1 MTDDATKQLK
11 RWQPKLTRTV
21 TPKSQLLTV
30 RYSPCGKMLAAGG
43 CDGKVYRW
51 DLTAGVSELS
61 PLSGHDGW
69 VQGLAF
75 HPDGRRLFTVDSWG
89 RLACWSYREDAKPLW
104 TVQAAHDG
112 WVRQVAVAADG
123 KTIATCG
130 ADRQIRL
137 WSAGDGQTVQELA
150 GDQDVYSLA
159 FHPDGKAL
167 VSGDLKGVVRQ
178 WDLASGGN
186 VRDLD
191 ASSLYY
197 FERIQDVGGV
207 RRMTFDANGTTLA
220 CAGCQATSGAFIMGV
235 PTVLLFDWS
244 SGKLLQTLKIGM
256 EVDGFVQDLAWHAD
270 GFLMGVTGGQPPHGM
285 LFFQRPGDAAPFF
298 TAAVPDCHA
307 LAVHP
312 DGVRFVVSSTSTGI
326 NGGGRQLDANG
337 EYPGN
342 FSPLLF
348 WELPAA
354 K

>member
-1 MTDDATKQLK
+1 MTDDATKQLE

-30 RYSPCGKMLAAGG
+30 RYSPCGKLLAAGG

-75 HPDGRRLFTVDSWG
+75 HPDGRRLFTADSWG
-89 RLACWSYREDAKPLW
+89 RLTCWSYREDAKPLW

-112 WVRQVAVAADG
+112 WVRQAAVAPDG

-167 VSGDLKGVVRQ
+167 VSGDLKGVVRPEGVEFAT
-178 WDLASGGN
+178 AS
-186 VRDLD
+186 
-191 ASSLYY
+191 AACSSRALSKTKQTPSCLSPY
-197 FERIQDVGGV
+197 
-207 RRMTFDANGTTLA
+207 
-220 CAGCQATSGAFIMGV
+220 
-235 PTVLLFDWS
+235 WS
-244 SGKLLQTLKIGM
+244 QLRARAKPRSKYPSELRSK
-256 EVDGFVQDLAWHAD
+256 VS
-270 GFLMGVTGGQPPHGM
+270 
-285 LFFQRPGDAAPFF
+285 
-298 TAAVPDCHA
+298 
-307 LAVHP
+307 
-312 DGVRFVVSSTSTGI
+312 VVK
-326 NGGGRQLDANG
+326 
-337 EYPGN
+337 E
-342 FSPLLF
+342 
-348 WELPAA
+348 PA
-354 K
+354 